1 MFKRSPHNT
10 HSGSFRRA
18 QITALLAGLAAAFFA
33 SAPRAASAQT
43 PGYNW
48 PVKPF
53 DRIHAVRGNLGDPRM
68 TFDGPQTQSTL
79 FTAGGIFQLHFGVDI
94 SVPDGT
100 AVYPVRSGVASLPSG
115 RTVAVDSG
123 SGVLFEYWHIVP
135 SITAGQHVV
144 AFKTV
149 LGHVMK
155 GYEHVHF
162 TERDHGVALNP
173 LAPGHLTPYE
183 DDTTPT
189 VGAITFRASDTG
201 PELAPESVHGRV
213 FVIAEASD
221 TPPLSLP
228 GRWAGLPVAPA
239 RLTWSIDRAHDGKTI
254 VGRRVTFDARE
265 QLPRIAFWDL
275 YARGSRQN
283 ASNYDGHKA
292 FGEPGVYLYKLSPT
306 ALDTTTFPNGR
317 YHLVATVTDV
327 RGNTNSTQQ
336 AFVVR
341 NGEES

>member
-1 MFKRSPHNT
+1 MFKRSPQIT
-10 HSGSFRRA
+10 HSGTLRRA
-18 QITALLAGLAAAFFA
+18 QITVLLAGLAAAFFA
-33 SAPRAASAQT
+33 SAPGNAAAQT
-43 PGYNW
+43 NGYNW

-53 DRIHAVRGNLGDPRM
+53 DHPHAVRGNLVDPRM
-68 TFDGPQTQSTL
+68 TFNGPQSQNTVL
-79 FTAGGIFQLHFGVDI
+79 AADGIFQLHFGIDI
-94 SVPDGT
+94 SAPDGT
-100 AVYPVRSGVASLPSG
+100 AVYAVRSGVASLPSG

-123 SGVLFEYWHIVP
+123 GGSVFEYWHIVP
-135 SITAGQHVV
+135 SITAGRHVV

-173 LAPGHLTPYE
+173 LAPGHLTPYA

-189 VGAITFRASDTG
+189 VGAILFRTSETG
-201 PELAPESVHGRV
+201 PDLDSDSVHGRV
-213 FVIAEASD
+213 VVIAEASD

-228 GRWAGLPVAPA
+228 GRWSGLPVTPA
-239 RLTWSIDRAHDGKTI
+239 RLTWSIDRAYDGKTI

-265 QLPRIAFWDL
+265 QLPRITFWDL

-283 ASNYDGHKA
+283 APNYGGHKA
-292 FGEPGVYLYKLSPT
+292 FGEPGIYLYKLSPT
-306 ALDTTTFPNGR
+306 ALDTTAIPNGR

-327 RGNTNSTQQ
+327 RGNTSSTRQT
-336 AFVVR
+336 FEVR
-341 NGEES
+341 NGEGS